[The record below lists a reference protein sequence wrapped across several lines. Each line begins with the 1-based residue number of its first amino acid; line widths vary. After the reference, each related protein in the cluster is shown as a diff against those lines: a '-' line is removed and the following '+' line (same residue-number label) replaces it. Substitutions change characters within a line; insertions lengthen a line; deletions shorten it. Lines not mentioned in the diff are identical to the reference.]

1 MAIVEWAEFHT
12 QAQVSEDALIA
23 AAQAMQAQLL
33 DLQPGYLS
41 RQLLALGAGRYADLI
56 VWQHAQAATSAIA
69 AAAQHPACQA
79 YFALLRSAPPVAL
92 GRPLLQHQAEPPAIG
107 GMEFS
112 LFRLA
117 PGADEAALPAAA
129 TQMAQGLYAQEPGFI
144 EHMVLRND
152 AGLYADVVLASD
164 ADSARHLC
172 GKWGQGPFDPAC
184 KPYLALIDPA
194 SVQLDFWQRVV

>member
-1 MAIVEWAEFHT
+1 MAIIEWAEFHI
-12 QAQVSEDALIA
+12 QAPVREDALIA
-23 AAQAMQAQLL
+23 AARAMQAQFL

-56 VWQHAQAATSAIA
+56 AWQNAQAAASASA
-69 AAAQHPACQA
+69 AAAQYPACQA
-79 YFALLRSAPPVAL
+79 YFALLRSALPVAW
-92 GRPLLQHQAEPPAIG
+92 GRPLLQHTVAPPAVG

-117 PGADEAALPAAA
+117 PGADEAALQAAA
-129 TQMAQGLYAQEPGFI
+129 TQMAQGLYAGEPGFI
-144 EHMVLRND
+144 EHMVLRNG
-152 AGLYADVVLASD
+152 AGLHADVVLASD
-164 ADSARHLC
+164 ADRARDLC

-184 KPYLALIDPA
+184 EPYLALIDPA